1 MAARLRPAEAS
12 DFAAIHAIYRHH
24 VLNGLGSFEEH
35 PPELA
40 EMQRRHGDVVAHG
53 LPYLVAAGQSV
64 GAAGGSSAGSAG
76 GGSSAGSAGGGS
88 SAGSA
93 GGGKLLGYAYAAPFR
108 ARSAYR
114 FTVEDSVYIAPD
126 AVGHGVGRALL
137 TEVIERCTALGK
149 RQMIAVIGDS
159 GNAGSIALH
168 RALGFS
174 PPMTLH
180 GAGFKFGRWV
190 DIVLMQRALGPGN
203 DIPPPPG
210 A

>member
-1 MAARLRPAEAS
+1 MSGMAVRVRPAEAS
-12 DFAAIHAIYRHH
+12 DFAAIHTIYRHH
-24 VLNGLGSFEEH
+24 VLNGLGSFEEQ

-53 LPYLVAAGQSV
+53 LPYLAAL
-64 GAAGGSSAGSAG
+64 AE
-76 GGSSAGSAGGGS
+76 
-88 SAGSA
+88 
-93 GGGKLLGYAYAAPFR
+93 GKLVGYAYAAPFR

-114 FTVEDSVYIAPD
+114 FTVEDSVYIAPG
-126 AVGHGVGRALL
+126 AIGHGVGRALL
-137 TEVIERCTALGK
+137 TDVIERCTALGK

-203 DIPPPPG
+203 DAPPPPG

>member
-1 MAARLRPAEAS
+1 MAVRLRPAGAS
-12 DFAAIHAIYRHH
+12 DFTSIHAIYRHH
-24 VLNGLGSFEEH
+24 VLNGLGSFEEQ

-53 LPYLVAAGQSV
+53 LPYLVALADD
-64 GAAGGSSAGSAG
+64 
-76 GGSSAGSAGGGS
+76 
-88 SAGSA
+88 
-93 GGGKLLGYAYAAPFR
+93 KLLGYAYAAPFR

-114 FTVEDSVYIAPD
+114 FTVEDSVYIAPE
-126 AVGHGVGRALL
+126 AIGHGVGRALL
-137 TEVIERCTALGK
+137 TAVIERCTGLGK

-180 GAGFKFGRWV
+180 GVGFKFGRWV

-203 DIPPPPG
+203 DAPPPPG

>member
-1 MAARLRPAEAS
+1 MSGLAARLRPAEAS

-64 GAAGGSSAGSAG
+64 GAA
-76 GGSSAGSAGGGS
+76 GGS